1 MFRPGFD
8 EIVEKVGGEFKVSKD
23 SILISQRGCTQNN
36 LPRRVAMYIV
46 QQYGGMKLK
55 DIAVSFGL
63 KKTGSISTFIKKL
76 ERLLKGD
83 VNLLRNVNRI
93 KGEYDTCPPLCSYG
107 SH

>member
-23 SILISQRGCTQNN
+23 SILISQRGRTQNN
-36 LPRRVAMYIV
+36 LPRWAAMYIA
-46 QQYGGMKLK
+46 QQCGRMILK

-63 KKTGSISTFIKKL
+63 KKTGSISTSIKKL

-93 KGEYDTCPPLCSYG
+93 KDECDT
-107 SH
+107 